1 MKVGQS
7 PYGVMGLRVPKCPGH
22 RQVFVGHRWSRQ
34 CFEGEVLIGE
44 TTDNGQQTTDGGEQ
58 TTDGGRRT
66 TDGRIVNGDVVYA
79 RLGRLGY
86 EAYGKGEE
94 FWMEVIADN
103 GLLTTDDRRRTTDGG
118 DLRIDQPTRCQPT
131 RWAMF

>member
-1 MKVGQS
+1 MGQS

-44 TTDNGQQTTDGGEQ
+44 TTDGGEQ
-58 TTDGGRRT
+58 TTDYGQQT

-79 RLGRLGY
+79 RLERLVY

-94 FWMEVIADN
+94 FWMEVYS
-103 GLLTTDDRRRTTDGG
+103 GLQTTDDGRRLADYRQQTTDNGEQTT
-118 DLRIDQPTRCQPT
+118 DDS
-131 RWAMF
+131 